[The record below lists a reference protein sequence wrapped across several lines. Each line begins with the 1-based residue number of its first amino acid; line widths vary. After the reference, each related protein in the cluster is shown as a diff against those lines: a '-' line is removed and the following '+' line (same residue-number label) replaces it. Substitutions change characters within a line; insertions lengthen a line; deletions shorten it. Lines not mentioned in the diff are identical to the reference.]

1 MEYYCKRSCEYMD
14 IDSNN
19 YTNNSKKIKVQDK
32 PSPVYEDNL
41 NKIVILLTNIN
52 SRIEKCENN
61 ITHILNILNNIVE
74 EDKKKKEHD
83 EEIYRSYIN

>member
-1 MEYYCKRSCEYMD
+1 MD